1 MFDAEAV
8 KERFGKEAE
17 NLQQTAARLGFPVW
31 TSDEILT
38 IKGVNWTVEEIRIGT
53 KEIVLK
59 YHSKAA
65 GIAAMMGR
73 IQGQFKAG
81 DGMK

>member
-1 MFDAEAV
+1 MQEPNTGEMFDAEAV

-38 IKGVNWTVEEIRIGT
+38 IKGKR
-53 KEIVLK
+53 L
-59 YHSKAA
+59 S
-65 GIAAMMGR
+65 
-73 IQGQFKAG
+73 
-81 DGMK
+81 